1 MTNFFD
7 DFVLVAPAPIAKF
20 MYKGMIAV
28 LEILG
33 WKLKQDSI
41 VSPDVRFTG
50 LGVVF
55 NFEED
60 ARTISVENKKSRME
74 KIKEQILELTDRSGQ
89 MLLSLAQVAILRGK
103 MVFSISQVAGR
114 VGAIPL
120 NLLSKHNG
128 GKIREDL
135 RRALLWWVEAAVH
148 RAKPRTVKAGDERRP
163 ILIFTDGAHEETET
177 GYGGVM
183 IDPEDN
189 EVAAFGR
196 NMGKHLQARLSVA
209 GKKKQIIGQAEL
221 YPAVVARRLW
231 KEKIQGRDVIHF
243 IDNDS
248 AKFVLIKGTS
258 PCLESAWLTQSF
270 WTSESEADS
279 RSWIARVPSRS
290 NIADGPSRGDRTE
303 VEIAF
308 PMVKWLDWSDEQE
321 DADAEAELI

>member
-1 MTNFFD
+1 
-7 DFVLVAPAPIAKF
+7 
-20 MYKGMIAV
+20 
-28 LEILG
+28 
-33 WKLKQDSI
+33 
-41 VSPDVRFTG
+41 
-50 LGVVF
+50 
-55 NFEED
+55 
-60 ARTISVENKKSRME
+60 
-74 KIKEQILELTDRSGQ
+74 
-89 MLLSLAQVAILRGK
+89 
-103 MVFSISQVAGR
+103 
-114 VGAIPL
+114 
-120 NLLSKHNG
+120 
-128 GKIREDL
+128 
-135 RRALLWWVEAAVH
+135 
-148 RAKPRTVKAGDERRP
+148 
-163 ILIFTDGAHEETET
+163 
-177 GYGGVM
+177 M

-303 VEIAF
+303 VESAL

>member
-1 MTNFFD
+1 
-7 DFVLVAPAPIAKF
+7 
-20 MYKGMIAV
+20 
-28 LEILG
+28 
-33 WKLKQDSI
+33 
-41 VSPDVRFTG
+41 
-50 LGVVF
+50 
-55 NFEED
+55 
-60 ARTISVENKKSRME
+60 
-74 KIKEQILELTDRSGQ
+74 
-89 MLLSLAQVAILRGK
+89 MLLSLAQVAVLRGK

-209 GKKKQIIGQAEL
+209 GKKKANHW
-221 YPAVVARRLW
+221 PSRAVPR
-231 KEKIQGRDVIHF
+231 
-243 IDNDS
+243 
-248 AKFVLIKGTS
+248 
-258 PCLESAWLTQSF
+258 
-270 WTSESEADS
+270 S
-279 RSWIARVPSRS
+279 RSQKAMEGENPRQRR
-290 NIADGPSRGDRTE
+290 NTLHR
-303 VEIAF
+303 
-308 PMVKWLDWSDEQE
+308 Q
-321 DADAEAELI
+321 